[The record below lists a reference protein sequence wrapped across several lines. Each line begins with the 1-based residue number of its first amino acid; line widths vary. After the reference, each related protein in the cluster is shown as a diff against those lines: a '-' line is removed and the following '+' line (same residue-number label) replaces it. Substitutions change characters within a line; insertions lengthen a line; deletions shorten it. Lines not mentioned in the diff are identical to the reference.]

1 MLIVEIGEKYS
12 KKTNTKLFQEI
23 VNNFDEKNLYTDLKL
38 KSIIFI
44 NTIIYFC
51 NPKEISQIL
60 NELINAGILELLLKM
75 KKQEKNKFNN
85 YNYNQIE
92 IDFQQ
97 QIDYFLTKA
106 NEVL

>member
-23 VNNFDEKNLYTDLKL
+23 VNNFDEKNLFLDLKL

-51 NPKEISQIL
+51 SPKKISQIL